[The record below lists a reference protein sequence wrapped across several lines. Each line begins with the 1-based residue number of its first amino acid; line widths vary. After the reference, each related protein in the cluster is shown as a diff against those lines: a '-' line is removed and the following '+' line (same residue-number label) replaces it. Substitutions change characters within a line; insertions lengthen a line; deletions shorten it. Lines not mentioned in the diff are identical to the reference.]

1 MDIETKHVNLGTVV
15 TQQFSEFDFFKK
27 RLGQTERLLAVK
39 QQQIDSLLE
48 ITRAVNNNMPI
59 TALSRIYENIL
70 HAQLGV
76 SKIALFINEIN
87 DTWVCITPGE
97 LPASILNYPVHQ
109 KFSQYSFI
117 MPVAALK
124 DETLTGFEYLI
135 PVTHKKEPIG
145 YVLIGPFGNDQS
157 DTKEEKLKFIQ
168 TITNIIVVANENKKL
183 FKSQMEQMVMQKE
196 LKLAADMQN
205 MLVPSKLPNNE
216 RIEASA
222 FYKPHKNIGGDYYDF
237 VQISE
242 HEIAFCI
249 SDISGKGIPAALL
262 MANFQ
267 ANLRTLITR
276 QYQLTQFI
284 DILNGKVG
292 EITKGEKFI
301 TLFIATY
308 NYQTRI
314 LTYVNAGHNPS
325 ILYNNGEILLLDQG
339 CTILGMF
346 ETLPYINFGE
356 VKVEPGALIINYTDG
371 LSEAANNEGKLFEVE
386 GLINY
391 MQSNNQLGLEDFNAK
406 LIEHVIAY
414 KQDTDFD
421 DDITL
426 LSLRIK

>member
-1 MDIETKHVNLGTVV
+1 M
-15 TQQFSEFDFFKK
+15 SA
-27 RLGQTERLLAVK
+27 TERLLAIK

-59 TALSRIYENIL
+59 TALARIYENIL

-76 SKIALFINEIN
+76 KKVALFIRDKDDAWI
-87 DTWVCITPGE
+87 CITPGE
-97 LPASILNYPVHQ
+97 LPGEILNYPVQ
-109 KFSQYSFI
+109 TRFI
-117 MPVAALK
+117 PFHFITPVAALK
-124 DETLTGFEYLI
+124 DENLGGFEYLI

-145 YVLIGPFGNDQS
+145 YVITGPFGADQS

-183 FKSQMEQMVMQKE
+183 FKSQIDQMVMQKE

-216 RIEASA
+216 KIEASA

-237 VQISE
+237 VQISPD
-242 HEIAFCI
+242 EIAFCI
-249 SDISGKGIPAALL
+249 SDISGKGIPAAIL

-267 ANLRTLITR
+267 ANLRILLTR
-276 QYQLTQFI
+276 KYSLQQFI
-284 DILNGKVG
+284 DVLNAKVG

-301 TLFIATY
+301 TLFVATY
-308 NYQTRI
+308 NYKTRN

-325 ILYNNGEILLLDQG
+325 ILFSSGEVQLLDRG

-346 ETLPYINFGE
+346 DTLPYINYGE
-356 VKVEPGALIINYTDG
+356 VKVEPNSIIVNYTDG
-371 LSEAANNEGKLFEVE
+371 LSEAMNNDGKLFDVE
-386 GLINY
+386 GMISFLN
-391 MQSNNQLGLEDFNAK
+391 QNNDLNLLEFNTK
-406 LIEHVIAY
+406 LIDHVIAF

-426 LSLRIK
+426 LSLRFK

>member
-1 MDIETKHVNLGTVV
+1 M
-15 TQQFSEFDFFKK
+15 QQFSEFDFLKK

-76 SKIALFINEIN
+76 TKIALFINE
-87 DTWVCITPGE
+87 DSDHWVCITAGE
-97 LPASILNYPVHQ
+97 LPQSIVNYDVHGS
-109 KFSQYSFI
+109 FSKYSFI
-117 MPVAALK
+117 VPVAALK
-124 DETLTGFEYLI
+124 DEALAGFEYLI

-183 FKSQMEQMVMQKE
+183 FKSQLDQLVMQKE

-205 MLVPSKLPNNE
+205 MLVPSTLPNNE
-216 RIEASA
+216 RIEAA
-222 FYKPHKNIGGDYYDF
+222 AYYKPHKNSGGDYYDF
-237 VQISE
+237 VTISE
-242 HEIAFCI
+242 DEVALCI

-276 QYQLTQFI
+276 KYPLPQFI
-284 DILNGKVG
+284 DILNTKVL

-308 NYQTRI
+308 NYKTRI
-314 LTYVNAGHNPS
+314 LTYVNAGHNPC
-325 ILYNNGEILLLDQG
+325 ILYSNSEVQLLDLG

-346 ETLPYINFGE
+346 ETLPYVNYGE
-356 VKVEPGALIINYTDG
+356 IKLEPNSMIVLYTDG

-386 GLINY
+386 GLVEYLQGHHN
-391 MQSNNQLGLEDFNAK
+391 LELKEFNDK
-406 LIEHVIAY
+406 LLDCVIAY

-426 LSLRIK
+426 LTLRLK

>member
-1 MDIETKHVNLGTVV
+1 MS
-15 TQQFSEFDFFKK
+15 TQPFSEFDFFKK
-27 RLGQTERLLAVK
+27 RLGQTERLLAIK

-59 TALSRIYENIL
+59 TAIARIYENIL

-76 SKIALFINEIN
+76 SKIALFINEDEN
-87 DTWVCITPGE
+87 TWICITPGE
-97 LPASILNYPVHQ
+97 LPANVLNIDVHGR
-109 KFSQYSFI
+109 FSQYSFI
-117 MPVAALK
+117 VPVGALK
-124 DETLTGFEYLI
+124 DDDLLGFEYLI
-135 PVTHKKEPIG
+135 PVTHKKVPIG
-145 YVLIGPFGNDQS
+145 YALIGPFGDDQH

-183 FKSQMEQMVMQKE
+183 FKSQLDQMVMQKE

-216 RIEASA
+216 RVEAAA

-237 VQISE
+237 INISE
-242 HEIAFCI
+242 YEIAFCI

-276 QYQLTQFI
+276 KYQLPQFV

-308 NYQTRI
+308 NFNTRI
-314 LTYVNAGHNPS
+314 LTYINAGHNPS
-325 ILYNNGEILLLDQG
+325 LLFNNGEIELLEQG

-346 ETLPYINFGE
+346 DTLPYINFGE
-356 VKVEPGALIINYTDG
+356 VKLSPGAFIINYTDG
-371 LSEAANNEGKLFEVE
+371 LSEASNNEGKMFDTE
-386 GLINY
+386 GLVQFAKAN
-391 MQSNNQLGLEDFNAK
+391 QQLGLTDFNTK
-406 LIEHVIAY
+406 LIDHIVAY

-426 LSLRIK
+426 LTLKFK

>member
-1 MDIETKHVNLGTVV
+1 VATE
-15 TQQFSEFDFFKK
+15 QFSEFDFFKK

-76 SKIALFINEIN
+76 SKIALFINENN
-87 DTWVCITPGE
+87 DSWMCITPGE
-97 LPASILNYPVHQ
+97 LPEHIMNYNVHAAFS
-109 KFSQYSFI
+109 KFHFI
-117 MPVAALK
+117 VPVASLK
-124 DETLTGFEYLI
+124 DDQLAGFEYLI

-183 FKSQMEQMVMQKE
+183 FKSQLDQLVMQKE

-205 MLVPSKLPNNE
+205 MLVPSSLPHNE
-216 RIEASA
+216 KIEAA
-222 FYKPHKNIGGDYYDF
+222 AYYKPHKNIGGDYYDF
-237 VQISE
+237 VNISE
-242 HEIAFCI
+242 DEVAFCI

-267 ANLRTLITR
+267 ANLRTLVTR
-276 QYQLTQFI
+276 KYPLPQFI
-284 DILNGKVG
+284 DILNSKVL

-308 NYQTRI
+308 NYRTRI
-314 LTYVNAGHNPS
+314 LSYVNAGHNPC
-325 ILYNNGEILLLDQG
+325 ILYSKGEVQLLDLG

-346 ETLPYINFGE
+346 ETLPYVNFGE
-356 VKVEPGALIINYTDG
+356 VTIDPDSMIVLYTDG

-386 GLINY
+386 GLVEY
-391 MQSNNQLGLEDFNAK
+391 LQGHSTLELKDFNAQ
-406 LIEHVIAY
+406 LLDTVIAY

-426 LSLRIK
+426 LTLRIK

>member
-1 MDIETKHVNLGTVV
+1 MSQ
-15 TQQFSEFDFFKK
+15 QQFTELDFFKK
-27 RLGQTERLLAVK
+27 HLSATERLLAIK

-59 TALSRIYENIL
+59 TALARIYENIL

-76 SKIALFINEIN
+76 KRVALFIRDKDDAWI
-87 DTWVCITPGE
+87 CITPGE
-97 LPASILNYPVHQ
+97 LPHEILNYDVQ
-109 KFSQYSFI
+109 KRFTPFSFI
-117 MPVAALK
+117 APIAALK
-124 DETLTGFEYLI
+124 DENLGGFEFLI

-145 YVLIGPFGNDQS
+145 FAIIGPFGNDQR
-157 DTKEEKLKFIQ
+157 DTQEEKLKFIQ

-183 FKSQMEQMVMQKE
+183 FKNQIDQMVMQKE

-237 VQISE
+237 VHVSDN
-242 HEIAFCI
+242 EIAFCI
-249 SDISGKGIPAALL
+249 SDISGKGIPAAIL

-267 ANLRTLITR
+267 ANLRILLTR
-276 QYQLTQFI
+276 KYSLQQFI
-284 DILNGKVG
+284 DVLNAKVG

-308 NYQTRI
+308 NYKTRM
-314 LTYVNAGHNPS
+314 LTYINAGHNPS
-325 ILYNNGEILLLDQG
+325 ILFCNGDIQLLDKG

-346 ETLPYINFGE
+346 DTLPYINFGE
-356 VKVEPGALIINYTDG
+356 VQIPENAILVNYTDG
-371 LSEAANNEGKLFEVE
+371 LSEAMNNEGKLFDVE
-386 GLINY
+386 GLINFLNI
-391 MQSNNQLGLEDFNAK
+391 NNQLSLQEFNTR
-406 LIEHVIAY
+406 LIDHVIAF

-426 LSLRIK
+426 LTVRFK

>member
-1 MDIETKHVNLGTVV
+1 M
-15 TQQFSEFDFFKK
+15 
-27 RLGQTERLLAVK
+27 AVK

-59 TALSRIYENIL
+59 TALARIYENIL

-76 SKIALFINEIN
+76 SKIALFINEHDN
-87 DTWVCITPGE
+87 TWMCITPGE
-97 LPASILNYPVHQ
+97 LSENILNYPVHATFS
-109 KFSQYSFI
+109 KFHFI
-117 MPVAALK
+117 VPVASLK
-124 DETLTGFEYLI
+124 DENLAGFEYLI

-145 YVLIGPFGNDQS
+145 YVLIGPFGADQS

-183 FKSQMEQMVMQKE
+183 FKSQLDQLVMQKE

-205 MLVPSKLPNNE
+205 MLVPSSLPNNE
-216 RIEASA
+216 KIEAA
-222 FYKPHKNIGGDYYDF
+222 AYYKPHKNIGGDYYDF
-237 VQISE
+237 VNISE
-242 HEIAFCI
+242 DEVAFCI

-276 QYQLTQFI
+276 KYPLPQFI
-284 DILNGKVG
+284 DILNTKVL

-308 NYQTRI
+308 NYKTRI
-314 LTYVNAGHNPS
+314 LSYVNAGHNPC
-325 ILYNNGEILLLDQG
+325 ILYMNGEVQLLDLG
-339 CTILGMF
+339 STILGMF
-346 ETLPYINFGE
+346 ETLPYVNFGE
-356 VKVEPGALIINYTDG
+356 QKLEPGSMIVLYTDG

-386 GLINY
+386 GLVAYLHNHY
-391 MQSNNQLGLEDFNAK
+391 NLELKDFNTR
-406 LIEHVIAY
+406 LLDHVIAY

-426 LSLRIK
+426 LTLRIR

>member
-1 MDIETKHVNLGTVV
+1 MS
-15 TQQFSEFDFFKK
+15 TQPFSEFDFFKK
-27 RLGQTERLLAVK
+27 RLGQTERLLAIK

-59 TALSRIYENIL
+59 TAIARIYENIL

-76 SKIALFINEIN
+76 SKIALFINEDEN
-87 DTWVCITPGE
+87 TWICITPGE
-97 LPASILNYPVHQ
+97 LPANVLNIDVHGR
-109 KFSQYSFI
+109 FSQYSFI
-117 MPVAALK
+117 VPVGALK
-124 DETLTGFEYLI
+124 DDDLLGFEYLI
-135 PVTHKKEPIG
+135 PVTHKKVPIG
-145 YVLIGPFGNDQS
+145 YALIGPFGDDQH

-183 FKSQMEQMVMQKE
+183 FKSQLDQMVMQKE

-216 RIEASA
+216 RVEAAA

-237 VQISE
+237 INISE
-242 HEIAFCI
+242 YEIAFCI

-276 QYQLTQFI
+276 KYQLPQFV

-308 NYQTRI
+308 NFNTRI
-314 LTYVNAGHNPS
+314 LTYINAGHNPS
-325 ILYNNGEILLLDQG
+325 LLFNNGEIELLEQG

-346 ETLPYINFGE
+346 DTLPYINFGE
-356 VKVEPGALIINYTDG
+356 VK
-371 LSEAANNEGKLFEVE
+371 LSPE
-386 GLINY
+386 
-391 MQSNNQLGLEDFNAK
+391 
-406 LIEHVIAY
+406 
-414 KQDTDFD
+414 
-421 DDITL
+421 L
-426 LSLRIK
+426 LSSTTPMDFLKLPTTKVKCLIPKGWCSLPRPINNLALRILIPN

>member
-1 MDIETKHVNLGTVV
+1 MSN
-15 TQQFSEFDFFKK
+15 QQFSEFDFFKK
-27 RLGQTERLLAVK
+27 RLGQTERLLAIK

-59 TALSRIYENIL
+59 NALSRIYENIL

-76 SKIALFINEIN
+76 SKMALFINETT
-87 DTWVCITPGE
+87 DVWTCITPGE
-97 LPASILNYPVHQ
+97 LPASVLNYDVHAR
-109 KFSQYSFI
+109 FSQYSFI
-117 MPVAALK
+117 VPVAALK
-124 DETLTGFEYLI
+124 DDTLQGFEYLI
-135 PVTHKKEPIG
+135 PVTHKKVPIG

-183 FKSQMEQMVMQKE
+183 FKSQLDQMVMQKE

-205 MLVPSKLPNNE
+205 MLVPSQLPNNE
-216 RIEASA
+216 RVEAAA

-237 VQISE
+237 INIAEDEV
-242 HEIAFCI
+242 AFCI

-276 QYQLTQFI
+276 KYQLPQFI
-284 DILNGKVG
+284 EILNGKVC
-292 EITKGEKFI
+292 EITKSEKFI

-308 NYQTRI
+308 NYNTRI
-314 LTYVNAGHNPS
+314 LTYVNAGHNPA
-325 ILYNNGEILLLDQG
+325 ILYNKGDIQLLDQG

-346 ETLPYINFGE
+346 DTLPYVSFGE
-356 VKVEPGALIINYTDG
+356 VKIEPGSVIVNYTDG
-371 LSEAANNEGKLFEVE
+371 LSEAANNQGVLFDTQ
-386 GLINY
+386 GIIDY
-391 MQSNNQLGLEDFNAK
+391 LGENHHLDLNDFNTK
-406 LIEHVIAY
+406 LIDHVITY
-414 KQDTDFD
+414 KQDSDFD

-426 LSLRIK
+426 LTLRIK

>member
-1 MDIETKHVNLGTVV
+1 MS
-15 TQQFSEFDFFKK
+15 TQEFSEFDFFKK

-76 SKIALFINEIN
+76 TKIALFINEN
-87 DTWVCITPGE
+87 DDSWICITPGE
-97 LPASILNYPVHQ
+97 LPQNIVNYKVHASFS
-109 KFSQYSFI
+109 KFNFI
-117 MPVAALK
+117 VPVAVLK
-124 DETLTGFEYLI
+124 DDLLEGFEYLI

-145 YVLIGPFGNDQS
+145 YVLIGPFGKDQS

-183 FKSQMEQMVMQKE
+183 FKSQLDQMVMQKE

-205 MLVPSKLPNNE
+205 MLVPSKLPNDE
-216 RIEASA
+216 KIEAA
-222 FYKPHKNIGGDYYDF
+222 AYYKPHKNIGGDYYDF
-237 VQISE
+237 VNISE
-242 HEIAFCI
+242 EEVAFCI

-276 QYQLTQFI
+276 KYPLPQFI
-284 DILNGKVG
+284 DILNTKVL

-308 NYQTRI
+308 NYRTRI
-314 LTYVNAGHNPS
+314 LTYVNAGHNPC
-325 ILYNNGEILLLDQG
+325 ILFSQGDVQLLDLG

-346 ETLPYINFGE
+346 DTLPYVNFGE
-356 VKVEPGALIINYTDG
+356 MKIEPGSMIVLYTDG

-386 GLINY
+386 GLIDY
-391 MQSNNQLGLEDFNAK
+391 LHDHSTLELTDFNTK
-406 LIEHVIAY
+406 LIDHVISY

-426 LSLRIK
+426 LTLRIK

>member
-1 MDIETKHVNLGTVV
+1 MS
-15 TQQFSEFDFFKK
+15 TQPFSEFDFFKK
-27 RLGQTERLLAVK
+27 RLGQTERLLAIK

-59 TALSRIYENIL
+59 TAIARIYENIL

-76 SKIALFINEIN
+76 SKIALFINEDEN
-87 DTWVCITPGE
+87 TWVCITPGD
-97 LPASILNYPVHQ
+97 LPANVLHIDVHGRFQ
-109 KFSQYSFI
+109 QYSFI
-117 MPVAALK
+117 VPVAALK
-124 DETLTGFEYLI
+124 DNDLDGFEYLI
-135 PVTHKKEPIG
+135 PVTHKKVPIG
-145 YVLIGPFGNDQS
+145 YALIGPFGDDQH

-183 FKSQMEQMVMQKE
+183 FKSQLDQMVMQKE

-205 MLVPSKLPNNE
+205 MLVPSQLPNNE
-216 RIEASA
+216 RIEAAA

-237 VQISE
+237 INISE
-242 HEIAFCI
+242 SEIAFCI

-276 QYQLTQFI
+276 KYQLPQFV
-284 DILNGKVG
+284 DIINGKVG

-308 NYQTRI
+308 NFNTRI
-314 LTYVNAGHNPS
+314 LTYINAGHNPS
-325 ILYNNGEILLLDQG
+325 LLFNNGEVELLDQG

-346 ETLPYINFGE
+346 DTLPYINFGE
-356 VKVEPGALIINYTDG
+356 VKLAPGAVIINYTDG
-371 LSEAANNEGKLFEVE
+371 LSEASNNEGKMFDTE
-386 GLINY
+386 GL
-391 MQSNNQLGLEDFNAK
+391 MQFAKANQQMELSGFNAK

-414 KQDTDFD
+414 KQDNDFD

-426 LSLRIK
+426 LTLRFR